1 MCIYDDR
8 NSVIRT
14 KKLMSVMLNLGANG
28 DRGKN
33 LLSEVPYLELPTLIC
48 LFTMQ
53 LLWGMLMIKSSLL
66 LSTPIVKRFQSKKVP
81 FLAVITSAF

>member
-8 NSVIRT
+8 NSVIRP
-14 KKLMSVMLNLGANG
+14 KKLSVMLNLGANG

-66 LSTPIVKRFQSKKVP
+66 LSTPIVKHFQSKKVP

>member
-1 MCIYDDR
+1 
-8 NSVIRT
+8 
-14 KKLMSVMLNLGANG
+14 MLNLGANG

-33 LLSEVPYLELPTLIC
+33 LLSEMPYLELPTLIC

-66 LSTPIVKRFQSKKVP
+66 LSTPIVKHFQSKKVP